1 MRYRPACAVHGTAV
15 KSFVRVG
22 ASGRLRVVP
31 LAAQDLAL
39 STDVVVVDTDVGDGR
54 SVTASLAPLAML
66 SERRQRLLHRCA
78 CTRVRGFARRFV
90 CACALRTVSMPR

>member
-1 MRYRPACAVHGTAV
+1 M
-15 KSFVRVG
+15 VRVG
-22 ASGRLRVVP
+22 ASGRVGVAP

-39 STDVVVVDTDVGDGR
+39 STDVVVVVDTDVGDGR

-90 CACALRTVSMPR
+90 CVRIVSMPQ